1 MRSDGSGRR
10 LYVAAVLVAF
20 VVAAGLVVR
29 HAVAKDATVPES
41 DVVPAWQLRLRQLI
55 PLYGHRNWVC
65 IVDSAYPAQSREA
78 IETIYVGG
86 DQLEV
91 VRLVLDELAKAKH
104 VRPVIYCD
112 KELRF
117 VSEKDAPGIEA
128 YRQELGRLLGGR
140 EAKEML
146 HEDIIKL
153 LDTAA
158 QTFRVLILKTD
169 LTLPYTSVFI
179 NLDCGYWSP
188 EAERRLREAMK
199 KAR

>member
-1 MRSDGSGRR
+1 SEKARQLVGAT
-10 LYVAAVLVAF
+10 LLAVSL
-20 VVAAGLVVR
+20 AAGLSCC
-29 HAVAKDATVPES
+29 HAVAQGTTGTEAEAVPGWL
-41 DVVPAWQLRLRQLI
+41 ARLREAI
-55 PLYGHRNWVC
+55 PLYGHRNWICV
-65 IVDSAYPAQSREA
+65 VDSAYPAQSREA

-86 DQLEV
+86 DQLDL
-91 VRLVLDELAKAKH
+91 VRLVLDELARARH
-104 VRPVIYCD
+104 VRPIIYCD

-117 VSEKDAPGIEA
+117 VPERDAAGIEA
-128 YRQELGRLLGGR
+128 YRRELAGLLGSR
-140 EAKEML
+140 EVKEL
-146 HEDIIKL
+146 PHEEIIKL

-188 EAERRLREAMK
+188 EAEKRLREAMK

>member
-1 MRSDGSGRR
+1 MRNQRAGKTLCAAGA
-10 LYVAAVLVAF
+10 LGALVVAVSLVA
-20 VVAAGLVVR
+20 GR
-29 HAVAKDATVPES
+29 ATAQ
-41 DVVPAWQLRLRQLI
+41 DVLATQSEAVPAWQLHLREVI
-55 PLYGHRNWVC
+55 PLYGHRNWICV
-65 IVDSAYPAQSREA
+65 VDSAYPAQSREA

-86 DQLEV
+86 DQLDV

-104 VRPVIYCD
+104 VRPVVYCD

-117 VSEKDAPGIEA
+117 VPERDAPGIEA
-128 YRQELGRLLGGR
+128 YRRELARLLGRR
-140 EAKEML
+140 EVREMP
-146 HEDIIKL
+146 HEEIIKL

-188 EAERRLREAMK
+188 EAEKRLREAMK